1 MPPRTTETKVKTLL
15 LNAQTKRCAPSR
27 WSGLE
32 VMFAGE
38 LQNHLASCASRAV
51 EQSCVLRVV
60 PLAGFEVIIDG
71 RF

>member
-1 MPPRTTETKVKTLL
+1 MQNQSAVLPPV
-15 LNAQTKRCAPSR
+15 
-27 WSGLE
+27 GLE
-32 VMFAGE
+32 WKVMFAGR

-51 EQSCVLRVV
+51 EQSCVLREV